1 MAESRWAILLCKFS
15 ADQSATLPVDH
26 YKRLFTGF
34 GAGSNNMTNF
44 FSTMSHGQ
52 LDLTNSKVFGWLTIG
67 IKDKAEYDSFNDQ
80 NKVDSSIPVSRFKLI
95 AVCKQEAIKQGVPLQ
110 NFAGVVICMNGPM
123 DYFGVVGGMTAVFD
137 SVNGLRPSVIGQE
150 MGHGYGLDHAR
161 REGSQADYLDPWDV
175 MSTDNAYEQPDGD
188 YGSIGPGLN
197 ASNMRSRGWLDESRV
212 WKSGSSDSNTTIDL
226 RPLHRHDLSGTLAAD
241 LLGKYLVEYR
251 IKERWDTGIPH
262 SAVFIHRFQ
271 DNHSYVMPGT
281 KGNYDLMAGDKFE
294 IGNSLDSFS
303 SFTRVE
309 VLSIDDAN
317 NTARIGLSH
326 RSSQRVTTDIVGVI
340 PDLVGTIIGGVANDG
355 GGWIIINGH
364 VHRVPPYDPPGIAFL
379 QDFTAYLNAGAIR
392 DVGVRLAARQSAL
405 DGLNKGISALRVS
418 LNPFRVPAKA
428 PTRGKE

>member
-26 YKRLFTGF
+26 YKRLFTGA

-67 IKDKAEYDSFNDQ
+67 IKDKAEYDSFDA
-80 NKVDSSIPVSRFKLI
+80 KHAADPSIPGSRNNLM

-123 DYFGVVGGMTAVFD
+123 DYFGALGGMTAVFD

-150 MGHGYGLDHAR
+150 MGHGYGLDHSR
-161 REGSQADYLDPWDV
+161 REGSQADYQDPWDV
-175 MSTDNAYEQPDGD
+175 MSTDGPYEQPDGE

-212 WKSGSSDSNTTIDL
+212 WKAGSSDFNTTIKL
-226 RPLHRHDLSGTLAAD
+226 RPLHRRDLPGTLAAD
-241 LLGKYLVEYR
+241 LLGEYLVEYR
-251 IKERWDTGIPH
+251 IKERWDPGIPR
-262 SAVFIHRFQ
+262 SAVFVHRFE

-281 KGNYDLMAGDKFE
+281 KGNYDLVTGDKFE
-294 IGNSLDSFS
+294 IGSALDPFS
-303 SFTRVE
+303 SFSQVE
-309 VLSIDDAN
+309 VVSIDDAN
-317 NTARIGLSH
+317 KTATLNLSH
-326 RSSQRVTTDIVGVI
+326 RSRNRGLPDIVG
-340 PDLVGTIIGGVANDG
+340 TIVGGVANDG

-364 VHRVPPYDPPGIAFL
+364 AYRVPPYDPPGIAML
-379 QDFTAYLNAGAIR
+379 EHLAAYLSAAQIR
-392 DVGVRLAARQSAL
+392 NVGVRLAARQSAVE
-405 DGLNKGISALRVS
+405 GLEREIFALGAS
-418 LNPFRVPAKA
+418 LSPFRVPAKA
-428 PTRGKE
+428 PIRGKE